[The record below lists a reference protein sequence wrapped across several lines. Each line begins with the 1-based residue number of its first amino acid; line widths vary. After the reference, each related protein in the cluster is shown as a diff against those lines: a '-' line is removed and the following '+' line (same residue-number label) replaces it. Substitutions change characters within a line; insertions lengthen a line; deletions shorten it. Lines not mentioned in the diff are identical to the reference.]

1 MPADVPEDDPS
12 AALDAEIAARRDEL
26 AELTAALVRFPT
38 VNPPGDGYREIAD
51 FLAERLRARRFDV
64 EIVRAEGALGDSDAH
79 PRWNL
84 VARREGSR
92 PGQCVHFNSHTDVVA
107 PGHGWTVDPFA
118 GTIRDGRV
126 YGRGACDM
134 KGGLATSVVAA
145 EAFVDLHPRF
155 AGAIEIS
162 GTCDEESGG
171 YGGVA
176 WLAER
181 GWFDP
186 ARVQH
191 VIIPEPLN
199 PDRICLGHRGVLW
212 TEIET
217 RGRIA
222 HGSMPF
228 LGDCAVRHMGAVLHA
243 IETRLLPELA
253 ARETMMPVVPASARR
268 ATLNVS
274 SVHGGLAEPE
284 AGYTGLPSAL
294 VADSCRLVLDRR
306 FPIEET
312 LEGVR
317 AELDELLASVA
328 RERPGFSHTTREL
341 FSVLPTLTPG
351 DAPVVEAV
359 SGAVRAT
366 LGRDPERVV
375 SPGTYDQKHIDR
387 IGRLSNC
394 LAYGP
399 GILDLAHQP
408 DEWVGIDDM
417 VAAGK
422 VMARALATLLGAP
435 DPGAERGVATRS
447 RRRATQR

>member
-1 MPADVPEDDPS
+1 MSDAARDPS
-12 AALDAEIAARRDEL
+12 TDLPGALDAELASRRDEL
-26 AELTAALVRFPT
+26 AELTAALIRFPT
-38 VNPPGDGYREIAD
+38 VNPPGDGYREICD
-51 FLAERLRARRFDV
+51 FLGDRLRRRDFAV
-64 EIVRAEGALGDSDAH
+64 EIVRAIGALGDSDAH

-84 VARREGSR
+84 VARRNGAR
-92 PGQCVHFNSHTDVVA
+92 PGDCVHFNSHTDVVEA
-107 PGHGWTVDPFA
+107 GRGWSLDPFE
-118 GTIRDGRV
+118 GVIRDGRV
-126 YGRGACDM
+126 HGRGACDM

-145 EAFVDLHPRF
+145 EAFVDLHPGF

-181 GWFDP
+181 GYFSP
-186 ARVQH
+186 ERVQH

-212 TEIET
+212 TEIST
-217 RGRIA
+217 HGRIA

-243 IETRLLPELA
+243 IETELLPALA
-253 ARETMMPVVPASARR
+253 ERATTMPVVPESARR
-268 ATLNVS
+268 ATLNVN
-274 SVHGGLAEPE
+274 SVHGGLAEAE
-284 AGYTGLPSAL
+284 AGYTGLPAAL
-294 VADSCRLVLDRR
+294 VPDSCRLVLDRR

-312 LEGVR
+312 LDEVR
-317 AELDELLASVA
+317 AELDALLEAVA
-328 RERPGFSHTTREL
+328 RERPGFEWTTREL
-341 FSVLPTLTPG
+341 FSVLPTLTPDG
-351 DAPVVEAV
+351 APVVAAV
-359 SGAVRAT
+359 SDAVRAT

-417 VAAGK
+417 VDAGR
-422 VMARALATLLGAP
+422 VMARALVALLG
-435 DPGAERGVATRS
+435 R
-447 RRRATQR
+447 